1 MRPLQE
7 RVALAVALLLDCFV
21 FALTRRAAKRI
32 SDDRVVDNKIA
43 GNLRIN
49 AARIATQSSARLAH
63 RGEVNEHGHTG
74 KVLEQH
80 ARGHELNFFTRAT
93 RQASLNNALG
103 KARGLL
109 FVFHVT
115 QNVFNKNLQ

>member
-1 MRPLQE
+1 M
-7 RVALAVALLLDCFV
+7 
-21 FALTRRAAKRI
+21 
-32 SDDRVVDNKIA
+32 VDNKIA

-80 ARGHELNFFTRAT
+80 ARGHELNFFARAT
-93 RQASLNNALG
+93 RQTSLNNALG

-109 FVFHVT
+109 FVLHVA
-115 QNVFNKNLQ
+115 QNVFNKNLQRQRQTLGALNSIHRVERIALPCNRKFLLE